1 MGGSVFV
8 DREHTIHNMSDE
20 EGSSPSDDDL
30 CTRAITGSHNVAHQA
45 IYVCETCQLL
55 PQRID
60 SDVNED
66 ANQNETTTEQ
76 PQSLP
81 SCLCQCCAETCHADR
96 GHDVFYVGMG
106 PCSCDCPQ
114 LVTANHPQDKHC
126 CLLQHRSIEEAKK
139 LGFDCSDTT
148 KSLRQLNNPL
158 PLKVPPHCT
167 LLQSDD
173 SDNMM
178 FDDNND
184 DGDINNK
191 LCIECNTS
199 MGYSFGAFTLP
210 TLAEDEDA
218 RQSLIRQ
225 AEILV
230 GESKETFWMPALDE
244 MDYSDGDDG
253 EQQKQQ
259 QNNWCDLERLAREIY
274 QHHVKSYRLNNPD
287 GAEGGAEWWVQYK
300 PAGSQK
306 APVDLHYDKDEVLA
320 EKFALGSFPTVS
332 TVTYLTGRDDG
343 DDSSCV
349 KNITD
354 NEPTVIFPHTYN
366 DDEDRPIGMML
377 LSHAVKGK
385 HIAFDGRLLHGA
397 PSNAALQ
404 PHRTKEAED
413 SSPPP
418 SSSLRVT
425 FLVNIWLTGKPAGV
439 DVLPEN
445 IRSKVMSASS
455 KSKVLSGT
463 APEFRERNVARL
475 AVGESSSYERIV
487 LPFLSSGATWME
499 EHAQEDGK
507 NGGAEIG
514 EGGEK
519 DDDDD
524 EEESDAEEELV
535 LSLPQFA
542 TPEYIKDQPDTALF
556 TFETGAARL
565 IRGDNDEPKTADC
578 PWKLLIASNKEA
590 AGIDDNIEE

>member
-1 MGGSVFV
+1 MA
-8 DREHTIHNMSDE
+8 DE
-20 EGSSPSDDDL
+20 EGSAPSDDDL
-30 CTRAITGSHNVAHQA
+30 CTRAITSHNVAHQA

-55 PQRID
+55 PQRSD

-66 ANQNETTTEQ
+66 INQNKTTTEQ
-76 PQSLP
+76 PQPLP
-81 SCLCQCCAETCHADR
+81 SCLCQCCAETCHADL
-96 GHDVFYVGMG
+96 GHDVYYVGMG
-106 PCSCDCPQ
+106 PMSCDCPQ

-126 CLLQHRSIEEAKK
+126 CLLQDRSVKEAKK
-139 LGFDCSDTT
+139 LGFDCSDMT
-148 KSLRQLNNPL
+148 KGLRQLNSPL
-158 PLKVPPHCT
+158 PLKIPPNCT
-167 LLQSDD
+167 LLQSGD
-173 SDNMM
+173 SDNIMS
-178 FDDNND
+178 DDND
-184 DGDINNK
+184 DNGDMSDK

-199 MGYSFGAFTLP
+199 MGGYSFGAFTLP
-210 TLAEDEDA
+210 TLALDEGA
-218 RQSLIRQ
+218 RQSLIRE
-225 AEILV
+225 AEVLV
-230 GESKETFWMPALDE
+230 GESKETFWVPALDE
-244 MDYSDGDDG
+244 MDYNDGGDG
-253 EQQKQQ
+253 EQQQQ
-259 QNNWCDLERLAREIY
+259 QLQQHNWCDLERLAWEIY
-274 QHHVKSYRLNNPD
+274 QHHVKSYCLNNPD
-287 GAEGGAEWWVQYK
+287 GATPSGGAEWWVQYK

-349 KNITD
+349 KNNTD

-404 PHRTKEAED
+404 PHRNKEDED

-425 FLVNIWLTGKPAGV
+425 FLVNVWLTGKPAGV
-439 DVLPEN
+439 DILPEN
-445 IRSKVMSASS
+445 IRSKIISASA

-463 APEFRERNVARL
+463 APEFRERNVARF

-487 LPFLSSGATWME
+487 LPFVSSGATWIE
-499 EHAQEDGK
+499 EDTAREDE
-507 NGGAEIG
+507 NNEGAEIG
-514 EGGEK
+514 VGGGGEE
-519 DDDDD
+519 DGEDD

-556 TFETGAARL
+556 TFEAGAARL
-565 IRGDNDEPKTADC
+565 IRGDDDEPEKEDC

-590 AGIDDNIEE
+590 ADIDDDNIEE